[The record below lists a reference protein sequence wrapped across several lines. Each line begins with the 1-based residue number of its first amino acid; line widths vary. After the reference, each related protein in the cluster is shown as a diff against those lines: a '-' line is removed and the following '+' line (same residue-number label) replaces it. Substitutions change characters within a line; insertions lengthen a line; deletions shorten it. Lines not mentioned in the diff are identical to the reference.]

1 MKTIG
6 VLFGME
12 NSFPGALVEHINAR
26 NIEGLRAEFVR
37 TGAVELDKAPRYSV
51 IVDRISHDIP
61 FYRAFLKHAAINGTV
76 IINNPFWWSADD
88 KFFNYTLAQR
98 LGVAVPPTVILP
110 HKHFPEGTTERSM
123 RNLEYPL
130 DWDAVFAYV
139 GEHGFLKPVDG
150 GGWRD
155 VYHIHNR
162 EEFFRAYDQSR
173 DLCMMYQKAVD
184 FNEYFRCYVV
194 AQKKVRIM
202 PYDPR
207 RPHAER
213 YIQDPPRYTKGLLYR
228 VEQDALKLCRA
239 LGYDLNT
246 VEFAVENG
254 IPYAID
260 FMNPAPDADL
270 NSVGAAN
277 FEWIV
282 RAVADMAIA
291 KAKTA
296 PHLPEL
302 RWSAFLGANAA
313 KGKAARK
320 KPASKREVK
329 AVSALA
335 KKNGKLEADEE
346 AITAAAEPM
355 GSVAA
360 AVSRDRGSSD
370 ALAKKAGPPKP
381 QGNGPLEKSD

>member
-1 MKTIG
+1 MKRIG

-26 NIEGLRAEFVR
+26 NVPGIAAEFVQ
-37 TGAVELDKAPRYSV
+37 TGAVRLDVPPQYAV

-61 FYRAFLKHAAINGTV
+61 FYRAFLKHAALHGTV

-88 KFFNYTLAQR
+88 KFFNYALATK
-98 LGVAVPPTVILP
+98 LGVAVPRTVLLP
-110 HKHFPEGTTERSM
+110 HKCHPPGTTDRSM

-130 DWDAVFAYV
+130 DWESVFAYV
-139 GEHGFLKPVDG
+139 GEHGFMKPVDG

-155 VYHIHNR
+155 VHHIHNR
-162 EEFFRAYDQSR
+162 LEFFHAYDQSR
-173 DLCMMYQKAVD
+173 DLCMVYQKAVE

-194 AQKKVRIM
+194 AQKHVHIM
-202 PYDPR
+202 AYDPR

-213 YIQDPPRYTKGLLYR
+213 YVQNVDSSSSAKKLLKR

-270 NSVGAAN
+270 HSVGPAN

-282 RAVADMAIA
+282 EHVADMAIA

-296 PHLPEL
+296 PKLPEL
-302 RWSAFLGANAA
+302 RWAELLGGETA
-313 KGKAARK
+313 K
-320 KPASKREVK
+320 KPAKRTVAKPKKSEL
-329 AVSALA
+329 VS
-335 KKNGKLEADEE
+335 
-346 AITAAAEPM
+346 
-355 GSVAA
+355 
-360 AVSRDRGSSD
+360 
-370 ALAKKAGPPKP
+370 
-381 QGNGPLEKSD
+381 Q

>member
-320 KPASKREVK
+320 KPASKRVVK